1 MFHFGDV
8 FAGEFATH
16 LDELVGWHIVL
27 ADLERLF
34 NSNLRRQP
42 VAVPALRKVN
52 VESFHPLVAGHEI
65 DVAPVQCVPDV
76 KIATGV
82 WWWCVDTEGLARC
95 VMGVEVVSVVLSPIL
110 TPIGF
115 FGGRV
120 VALAQSV
127 VETRS

>member
-1 MFHFGDV
+1 LFHFRDV

-34 NSNLRRQP
+34 NSNLCRQP
-42 VAVPALRKVN
+42 VAVPALWKVN
-52 VESFHPLVAGHEI
+52 VESFHPLVAGYEI
-65 DVAPVQCVPDV
+65 DVAPVQRVPDV

-82 WWWCVDTEGLARC
+82 WWWCIDTEGLARF
-95 VMGVEVVSVVLSPIL
+95 VMRIEVVSIVLSPIL

-115 FGGRV
+115 LRGSV
-120 VALAQSV
+120 VALA
-127 VETRS
+127 